1 MITFPIVECGLIQDN
16 EIFLES
22 NLIFSP
28 CFVGLFA
35 LFTLCFPDGHS
46 LLHKKETM
54 EQQILNYHIEGLLGE
69 GGMSRVLLGVDP
81 LTGQKV
87 AIKVLHPEFAQH
99 DQVRMLFRREA
110 RLLAKLNHPNI
121 VRLIRYEES
130 ELLLV
135 QEYIEGI
142 NLEEY
147 ITNHR
152 GPIPEEE
159 AKELF
164 GKLLEAIGYVHQHEV
179 IHRDIKPANILMR
192 DGKEITVVDFGIS
205 KESDTVTE
213 SKTGTGIGTPSYMS
227 PEQVLGEKLDRRTD
241 IYSLGVVLHQ
251 MLTGKAPYTITA
263 TENEFKIKKR
273 IVTEPLPRM
282 KGIYEYVSKEM
293 QSIVDKATAKDRNKR
308 YQSCEEFLRTVKAVK
323 IPPPPP
329 PLLKP
334 DWRLLAGVAVLLL
347 IIVSLFAYNLASK
360 RAELPVEP
368 PVAAPAASPVVV
380 AVDSAAIKREEL
392 RKAEER
398 RIAELQEKARQEEN
412 AKLRRERDEARVLAD
427 RLRRN
432 PVTAPAPEVAVKR
445 HEVGE
450 RYGGGI
456 IFSVDATGQR
466 GLIAAKSDIPGHSDG
481 CSDGV
486 FFWTDAKN
494 ACNNLVAGGFSD
506 WHLPTKD
513 ELNNLY
519 LKKSVVGGFAD
530 CNYWSSTENGAD
542 SAWFQFFEDGGQNW
556 IIKSFGFRVRAV
568 RAFTH

>member
-1 MITFPIVECGLIQDN
+1 
-16 EIFLES
+16 
-22 NLIFSP
+22 
-28 CFVGLFA
+28 
-35 LFTLCFPDGHS
+35 
-46 LLHKKETM
+46 M
-54 EQQILNYHIEGLLGE
+54 EQQILNYRIEGLLGE

-81 LTGQKV
+81 VTGQKV

-121 VRLIRYEES
+121 VRLVRYEES

-293 QSIVDKATAKDRNKR
+293 QAVIDKATAKDRNKR
-308 YQSCEEFLRTVKAVK
+308 YQSCEEFLRAVKALK
-323 IPPPPP
+323 TPSTPPS
-329 PLLKP
+329 KP
-334 DWRLLAGVAVLLL
+334 DWLEWLRDKRVMAGAGVLLL
-347 IIVSLFAYNLASK
+347 IMVSLFALNFMPK
-360 RAELPVEP
+360 RVEAPVEP
-368 PVAAPAASPVVV
+368 PFEAPFPAPVAVVPPVAVAPPVPV
-380 AVDSAAIKREEL
+380 AVDPLPQISE
-392 RKAEER
+392 
-398 RIAELQEKARQEEN
+398 
-412 AKLRRERDEARVLAD
+412 
-427 RLRRN
+427 
-432 PVTAPAPEVAVKR
+432 APAPVPEVITHKI
-445 HEVGE
+445 GE

-456 IFSVDATGQR
+456 IFYVDATGQR
-466 GLIAAKSDIPGHSDG
+466 GLIAAESDLPGGDIYTWEAAKKACRELVKNGHSD
-481 CSDGV
+481 
-486 FFWTDAKN
+486 WR
-494 ACNNLVAGGFSD
+494 
-506 WHLPTKD
+506 LPTKE
-513 ELNNLY
+513 ELNKLY
-519 LKKSVVGGFAD
+519 KKRSVVGGFAGYV
-530 CNYWSSTENGAD
+530 YWSS
-542 SAWFQFFEDGGQNW
+542 SEDGAGNAWSQAFSSGYQ
-556 IIKSFGFRVRAV
+556 IQYYKSYLIRVRAV

>member
-1 MITFPIVECGLIQDN
+1 MITFPITVYRLILHNVIFVE
-16 EIFLES
+16 S
-22 NLIFSP
+22 KLIFP
-28 CFVGLFA
+28 QCFVGLFA
-35 LFTLCFPDGHS
+35 LFTLCVPYGHS

-54 EQQILNYHIEGLLGE
+54 EQQILNYRIEGLLGE

-81 LTGQKV
+81 VTGQKV

-99 DQVRMLFRREA
+99 EQVRMLFRREA
-110 RLLAKLNHPNI
+110 RLLAKLKHPNI

-159 AKELF
+159 ARELF
-164 GKLLEAIGYVHQHEV
+164 GKLLEAIGYVHQHDV
-179 IHRDIKPANILMR
+179 IHRDIKPANILMT

-282 KGIYEYVSKEM
+282 QGIYEYVSKEM

-308 YQSCEEFLRTVKAVK
+308 YQSCEEFLRAIRAVK

-368 PVAAPAASPVVV
+368 PVAAPAASPVPV
-380 AVDSAAIKREEL
+380 AVASAAIKREEA

-398 RIAELQEKARQEEN
+398 RLEKARQEEL
-412 AKLRRERDEARVLAD
+412 AKLRRERDEAIVLAD

-432 PVTAPAPEVAVKR
+432 PVPAPAPEAAVKR

-456 IFSVDATGQR
+456 IFYVDATGQR
-466 GLIAAKSDIPGHSDG
+466 GLIASKMDMAGHSVGFSEGDFTW
-481 CSDGV
+481 S
-486 FFWTDAKN
+486 DAKN
-494 ACNNLVAGGFSD
+494 ACNNLVTGGFSD

-513 ELNNLY
+513 ELNKLY

-530 CNYWSSTENGAD
+530 GYYWSSTEDGAD
-542 SAWFQFFEDGGQNW
+542 NAWFQYFTLGGQGW
-556 IIKSFGFRVRAV
+556 LIKSYFYRVRAV
-568 RAFTH
+568 RAF

>member
-1 MITFPIVECGLIQDN
+1 MITVPIVVCGLIQDN
-16 EIFLES
+16 VMFLES
-22 NLIFSP
+22 NLIFPP

-35 LFTLCFPDGHS
+35 LFTLSLPYGQS
-46 LLHKKETM
+46 LLHKKEIM
-54 EQQILNYHIEGLLGE
+54 EQQILNYRIEGLLGE
-69 GGMSRVLLGVDP
+69 GGMSRVWLGVDP
-81 LTGQKV
+81 VTGQKV

-308 YQSCEEFLRTVKAVK
+308 YQSCEEFLRAVKAVK

-329 PLLKP
+329 PPLKP

-360 RAELPVEP
+360 RAELPVES
-368 PVAAPAASPVVV
+368 PVAAPAASSVVV

-398 RIAELQEKARQEEN
+398 RLEKARQDEN
-412 AKLRRERDEARVLAD
+412 AKLRRERDEAIALAD

-432 PVTAPAPEVAVKR
+432 PVTAPAPEAAVKR

-456 IFSVDATGQR
+456 IFYVDATGQR
-466 GLIAAKSDIPGHSDG
+466 GLIAARSDIPGHSDG
-481 CSDGV
+481 CGDGC

-506 WHLPTKD
+506 WHLPTKG
-513 ELNNLY
+513 ELNELY
-519 LKKSVVGGFAD
+519 KKRSVVGGFAGD
-530 CNYWSSTENGAD
+530 YYWSSTEDGAGN
-542 SAWFQFFEDGGQNW
+542 AWYQYFDGGGQNQFD
-556 IIKSFGFRVRAV
+556 KSLSGRVRAV